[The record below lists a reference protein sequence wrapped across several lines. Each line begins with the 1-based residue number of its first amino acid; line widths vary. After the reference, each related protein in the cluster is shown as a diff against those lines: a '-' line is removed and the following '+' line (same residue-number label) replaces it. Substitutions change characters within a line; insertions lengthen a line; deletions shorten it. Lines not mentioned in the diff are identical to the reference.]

1 MGYPRRSELT
11 VFVPGEIDPS
21 FFIQEY
27 GLVEISIE
35 RGKRLEIGLVK
46 NILTKVETHPH
57 GIKVEL
63 LTGSIGRVKRLV
75 TSKVEI
81 KKFELGLLT
90 HAKNLIEKVK
100 GNLANLAADNS
111 ITKLEGNEE
120 ERRIEFKETFRFDT
134 KRARLQKEGRV
145 KEADD
150 RKKGESKILHD
161 IEKEVS
167 IAVAAFANTDGGKLE
182 IGKKENE
189 EGVGEISEYFEKDKK
204 QYKNW
209 DEYTRA
215 ITESIQKF
223 TDDKPFVAQIKLE
236 HQNEKKFLKLHI
248 PIATTPIFIHDD
260 NKEEFYIR
268 SMTARSQKLTKQNEI
283 MKHCSRRFPDW
294 KG

>member
-1 MGYPRRSELT
+1 MIPQLDISLIKQCLFNGIIGNFFYSISSFNKVYQYFWEVWSTVSNSPPR
-11 VFVPGEIDPS
+11 P
-21 FFIQEY
+21 FFM
-27 GLVEISIE
+27 
-35 RGKRLEIGLVK
+35 KK
-46 NILTKVETHPH
+46 AKV
-57 GIKVEL
+57 L
-63 LTGSIGRVKRLV
+63 L
-75 TSKVEI
+75 
-81 KKFELGLLT
+81 
-90 HAKNLIEKVK
+90 
-100 GNLANLAADNS
+100 ADVM
-111 ITKLEGNEE
+111 TKLEGNEE
-120 ERRIEFKETFRFDT
+120 ERGIEFKETFRFDT
-134 KRARLQKEGRV
+134 KRARLQKAGRM

-223 TDDKPFVAQIKLE
+223 TDDKPFVSQIKLE
-236 HQNEKKFLKLHI
+236 PQNEKKFLKLHI
-248 PIATTPIFIHDD
+248 PNATTPIFIHDD
-260 NKEEFYIR
+260 NKEEYYIR

>member
-1 MGYPRRSELT
+1 MGYPKRSELN
-11 VFVPGEIDPS
+11 VYDPDVIDPPM
-21 FFIQEY
+21 FIQEC

-35 RGKRLEIGLVK
+35 RGKRLDIGLVK

-63 LTGSIGRVKRLV
+63 HTGSIGRVQRLV
-75 TSKVEI
+75 TSELEI
-81 KKFELGLLT
+81 KKYQLGRT
-90 HAKNLIEKVK
+90 IASITAIKKAKNILTGVM
-100 GNLANLAADNS
+100 A
-111 ITKLEGNEE
+111 KLEGNEE
-120 ERRIEFKETFRFDT
+120 ESGIEFKETFRFDT
-134 KRARLQKEGRV
+134 KRARLQKQGRM

-167 IAVAAFANTDGGKLE
+167 IAIAAFANTNGGKLE

-204 QYKNW
+204 QFKNW
-209 DEYTRA
+209 DAYTNA

-236 HQNEKKFLKLHI
+236 QQNEKKFLKLHI
-248 PIATTPIFIHDD
+248 PNATTPIFIHDD
-260 NKEEFYIR
+260 NKEEF
-268 SMTARSQKLTKQNEI
+268 
-283 MKHCSRRFPDW
+283 
-294 KG
+294 

>member
-1 MGYPRRSELT
+1 MEYPRRSELT
-11 VFVPGEIDPS
+11 IFVPGEIDLP
-21 FFIQEY
+21 FFIQEC

-63 LTGSIGRVKRLV
+63 HTGSIGRVQRLV
-75 TSKVEI
+75 TSELEI
-81 KKFELGLLT
+81 KKYQLGRT
-90 HAKNLIEKVK
+90 IASITAIKKAKNILTGVM
-100 GNLANLAADNS
+100 A
-111 ITKLEGNEE
+111 KLEGNEE
-120 ERRIEFKETFRFDT
+120 ESGIEFKETFRFDT
-134 KRARLQKEGRV
+134 KRARLQKQGRM

-167 IAVAAFANTDGGKLE
+167 IAIAAFANTNGGKLE

-236 HQNEKKFLKLHI
+236 PQNEKKFLKLHI

>member
-1 MGYPRRSELT
+1 MEYPRRSELA
-11 VFVPGEIDPS
+11 VYDPKVIDPP
-21 FFIQEY
+21 FFIQES

-63 LTGSIGRVKRLV
+63 HTGSIGRVQRLV
-75 TSKVEI
+75 TSELEI
-81 KKFELGLLT
+81 KKYQLGGIKHSITAIKKAKVLL
-90 HAKNLIEKVK
+90 
-100 GNLANLAADNS
+100 ADVM
-111 ITKLEGNEE
+111 TKLEGNEE
-120 ERRIEFKETFRFDT
+120 ERGIEFKETFRFDT
-134 KRARLQKEGRV
+134 KRARLQKAGRM

-189 EGVGEISEYFEKDKK
+189 EGIGEISEYFEKDKK

-209 DEYTRA
+209 DAYTNA

-236 HQNEKKFLKLHI
+236 RQNEKKFLKLHI

-268 SMTARSQKLTKQNEI
+268 SMTARSQKLTRQSEI
-283 MKHCSRRFPDW
+283 MKHLARRFPDW
-294 KG
+294 KGR

>member
-1 MGYPRRSELT
+1 MGYPRRSELD
-11 VFVPGEIDPS
+11 VYDPDVIDPPL
-21 FFIQEY
+21 FIQEC

-35 RGKRLEIGLVK
+35 RGKRLEIGLMK
-46 NILTKVETHPH
+46 NILTKAETHPH

-63 LTGSIGRVKRLV
+63 HTGSIGRVQRLV
-75 TSKVEI
+75 TNELEI
-81 KKFELGLLT
+81 KKYQLGNIDRSITAIKKTKAILT
-90 HAKNLIEKVK
+90 SLT
-100 GNLANLAADNS
+100 
-111 ITKLEGNEE
+111 TKLEGNEE
-120 ERRIEFKETFRFDT
+120 ESRIEFKETFRFDT
-134 KRARLQKEGRV
+134 KRARLQKQGRM

-167 IAVAAFANTDGGKLE
+167 IAIAAFANTNGGKLE

-236 HQNEKKFLKLHI
+236 QQNGKKFLKLHI
-248 PIATTPIFIHDD
+248 PTATTPIFIHDD
-260 NKEEFYIR
+260 NKEEYYIR
-268 SMTARSQKLTKQNEI
+268 SMTARSQKLTRQSEI
-283 MKHCSRRFPDW
+283 MNHLSIRFPDW
-294 KG
+294 KGRN